1 MRPEVDVAIVG
12 AGMVGL
18 ALAGLLRREDD
29 TLRLAVVDA
38 GGPPVFDENAD
49 VGLRVSAVSPGS
61 ASLLEHSGAWQA
73 VSRSRMGTCTA
84 MCVWDARGEAQG
96 SEALRFAAD
105 ELGLP
110 ELAHIVENELIRHAL
125 YQALGAG
132 EGGIRWYFDTR
143 VQGFEAGARAA
154 RLTLAD
160 GGGHLDAAL
169 VVGADG
175 ARSAVR
181 RLAGM
186 PVRAR
191 RYPQDALVTHV
202 RPERRHRETAWQRF
216 LPSGPVAL
224 LPLGDGRCSV
234 VWSTDTGACAGL
246 MALPDEDLGAQ
257 LTEATAGVLGQLTV
271 TGPRGSFPLAAS
283 YAPDYV
289 DSRLVLAGDA
299 AHAVH
304 PLAGQGVNLGFSD
317 AGELARCIG
326 AARRAGEDAGNRP
339 VLRRYERARKG
350 ENMRTLIF
358 LDALQRFFAL
368 DSPAVAR
375 IRMDGMRL
383 FNRIGPL
390 RRMAVRHATGLAETA

>member
-18 ALAGLLRREDD
+18 ALAALLRREDD
-29 TLRLAVVDA
+29 TLRLAVIDA
-38 GGPPVFDENAD
+38 GGPPAFDESAD

-61 ASLLEHSGAWQA
+61 AALLERCAAWQSIRQA
-73 VSRSRMGTCTA
+73 RIGTYDA
-84 MCVWDARGEAQG
+84 MCVWDARGEAEG
-96 SEALRFAAD
+96 SEALGFAAA

-110 ELAHIVENELIRHAL
+110 ELGHIVENELIRDAL
-125 YQALGAG
+125 YRALGGADAAVDWRFG
-132 EGGIRWYFDTR
+132 TR
-143 VQGFEAGARAA
+143 VEGFDAGARAA
-154 RLTLAD
+154 RLTLA
-160 GGGHLDAAL
+160 GGGRLDAAL

-181 RLAGM
+181 SLAGM
-186 PVRAR
+186 PVRSR

-202 RPERRHRETAWQRF
+202 RPERDHRRTAWQRF
-216 LPSGPVAL
+216 LPTGPIAL

-234 VWSTDTGACAGL
+234 VWSAETPACAEL
-246 MALPDEDLGAQ
+246 TALDDEELGRR
-257 LTEATAGVLGQLTV
+257 LTEATDSVLGTLTV
-271 TGPRGSFPLAAS
+271 AGPRGSFPLAAS

-289 DSRLVLAGDA
+289 GPRLVLAGDA

-317 AGELARCIG
+317 AGELAGCIA
-326 AARRAGEDAGNRP
+326 AARRAGEDAGDRP

-350 ENMRTLIF
+350 ENMRTLLF
-358 LDALQRFFAL
+358 LDALQRFFGV

-375 IRMDGMRL
+375 MRMDGMRL

-390 RRMAVRHATGLAETA
+390 KRMAVRHATGLAETA

>member
-1 MRPEVDVAIVG
+1 VRPEVDVAIVG

-29 TLRLAVVDA
+29 RLRLAIVDA
-38 GGPPVFDENAD
+38 GGPPAFDETAD
-49 VGLRVSAVSPGS
+49 LGLRVSAVSPGS
-61 ASLLEHSGAWQA
+61 AALLQRCGAWHA
-73 VSRSRMGTCTA
+73 VSRGRMGTYTA
-84 MCVWDARGEAQG
+84 MCVWDARGEARG
-96 SEALRFAAD
+96 SEALSFAAD

-110 ELAHIVENELIRHAL
+110 ELGHIVENELIRHAL

-132 EGGIRWYFDTR
+132 EDAIRWHFDTR
-143 VQGFEAGARAA
+143 VEGFEAGARSA
-154 RLTLAD
+154 RLALAD
-160 GGGHLDAAL
+160 GGHLDAAL

-186 PVRAR
+186 PVRSR

-202 RPERRHRETAWQRF
+202 RPALHHRETAWQRF

-234 VWSTDTGACAGL
+234 VWSTETGVCAEL
-246 MALPDEDLGAQ
+246 MDLPDEELGAR
-257 LTEATAGVLGQLTV
+257 LTEATDGVLGALTV
-271 TGPRGSFPLAAS
+271 AGPRGSFPLAAA

-289 DSRLVLAGDA
+289 GSRLVLAGDA

-317 AGELARCIG
+317 AGELAGCIG
-326 AARRAGEDAGNRP
+326 AARRAGEDAGDRP

-358 LDALQRFFAL
+358 LDALQRFFGL
-368 DSPAVAR
+368 DSPAAAR

>member
-1 MRPEVDVAIVG
+1 
-12 AGMVGL
+12 MVGL
-18 ALAGLLRREDD
+18 ALTALLRREDD
-29 TLRLAVVDA
+29 SLRVAVIDA
-38 GGPPVFDENAD
+38 GAPPAFDESAD
-49 VGLRVSAVSPGS
+49 VALRVSAVSPGS
-61 ASLLEHSGAWQA
+61 AALLERCGAWEA
-73 VSRSRMGTCTA
+73 IRRVRTGTYDA
-84 MCVWDARGEAQG
+84 MCVWDARGEAEG
-96 SEALRFAAD
+96 SAALRFSAA

-110 ELAHIVENELIRHAL
+110 DLGHIVENELIRDAL
-125 YQALGAG
+125 YRALGAADADVDWHFDSRV
-132 EGGIRWYFDTR
+132 EGY
-143 VQGFEAGARAA
+143 EAGSRAA

-160 GGGHLDAAL
+160 GGILDAGL

-181 RLAGM
+181 TLAGM
-186 PVRAR
+186 SVRSR

-202 RPERRHRETAWQRF
+202 RPERDHGRTAWQRF
-216 LPSGPVAL
+216 LPTGPVAL

-234 VWSTDTGACAGL
+234 VWSAETEACAEL
-246 MALPDEDLGAQ
+246 TAVDDEELGAR
-257 LTEATAGVLGQLTV
+257 LTRATDGVLGTLTV
-271 TGPRGSFPLAAS
+271 AGPRGSFPLAAS

-289 DSRLVLAGDA
+289 GRRLVLAGDA

-317 AGELARCIG
+317 AGELARRIG
-326 AARRAGEDAGNRP
+326 EARRGGEDAGDRP

-358 LDALQRFFAL
+358 LDALQRFFGV

-375 IRMDGMRL
+375 VRMDGMRL

-390 RRMAVRHATGLAETA
+390 KRMAVRHATGLAETA

>member
-1 MRPEVDVAIVG
+1 VRPEVDVAIVG

-18 ALAGLLRREDD
+18 ALAALLRREDD
-29 TLRLAVVDA
+29 SLRLAVIDA
-38 GGPPVFDENAD
+38 GAPPSFDESAD

-61 ASLLEHSGAWQA
+61 AELLARCGAWEA
-73 VSRSRMGTCTA
+73 VERTRMGTYGA
-84 MCVWDARGEAQG
+84 MCVWDARGSADGGEAV
-96 SEALRFAAD
+96 RFGAD

-110 ELAHIVENELIRHAL
+110 ELGHIVENELIRDAL
-125 YQALGAG
+125 YGALGREEAG
-132 EGGIRWYFDTR
+132 LRWHFGAR
-143 VQGFEAGARAA
+143 VEGFEAGERAA
-154 RLTLAD
+154 RLVLAD
-160 GGGHLDAAL
+160 GGSVDAAL

-181 RLAGM
+181 GLAGL
-186 PVRAR
+186 PVRSR
-191 RYPQDALVTHV
+191 RYPQDAVVTHV
-202 RPERRHRETAWQRF
+202 RPERDHRRTAWQRF

-234 VWSTDTGACAGL
+234 VWSTDTAACEKL
-246 MALPDEDLGAQ
+246 MALDDEQLGER
-257 LTEATAGVLGQLTV
+257 LTEVTDGVLGTLAV
-271 TGPRGSFPLAAS
+271 AGPRGSFPLAAS

-289 DSRLVLAGDA
+289 GHRLVLAGDA

-317 AGELARCIG
+317 AGELASCIT
-326 AARRAGEDAGNRP
+326 AARRGGEDAGDRP

-350 ENMRTLIF
+350 ENMRTLMF
-358 LDALQRFFAL
+358 LDALQRFFGVE
-368 DSPAVAR
+368 SPAVAR

-390 RRMAVRHATGLAETA
+390 KRMAVRHATGLAETA

>member
-1 MRPEVDVAIVG
+1 
-12 AGMVGL
+12 MVGL
-18 ALAGLLRREDD
+18 ALAALLRREDD
-29 TLRLAVVDA
+29 ALSVALIDA
-38 GGPPVFDENAD
+38 GESPAFDESAD

-61 ASLLEHSGAWQA
+61 AALLERCGAWST
-73 VSRSRMGTCTA
+73 VRRTRMGTYAA

-96 SEALRFAAD
+96 SEALRFAAE

-110 ELAHIVENELIRHAL
+110 ELGYIVENELIRDSL
-125 YQALGAG
+125 YRALGGVDGGLHWYFGGRVEGLEAG
-132 EGGIRWYFDTR
+132 E
-143 VQGFEAGARAA
+143 RAA

-160 GGGHLDAAL
+160 GSHVDAAL

-181 RLAGM
+181 GLAGM
-186 PVRAR
+186 PVRSR
-191 RYPQDALVTHV
+191 RYPQDALVTHI
-202 RPERRHRETAWQRF
+202 RPERDHRETAWQRF

-234 VWSTDTGACAGL
+234 VWSTETAACAEL
-246 MALPDEDLGAQ
+246 MALDDEELGAR
-257 LTEATAGVLGQLTV
+257 LTEATDGVLGALTV
-271 TGPRGSFPLAAS
+271 AGPRGSFPLAAS

-289 DSRLVLAGDA
+289 GSRLVLAGDA

-317 AGELARCIG
+317 VGELAGCIV
-326 AARRAGEDAGNRP
+326 AARRAGEDPGDRP

-350 ENMRTLIF
+350 ENMRTLVF
-358 LDALQRFFAL
+358 LDALQRFFGL
-368 DSPAVAR
+368 DSAAVAR
-375 IRMDGMRL
+375 VRMDGMRL

-390 RRMAVRHATGLAETA
+390 KRLAVRHATGLAETA